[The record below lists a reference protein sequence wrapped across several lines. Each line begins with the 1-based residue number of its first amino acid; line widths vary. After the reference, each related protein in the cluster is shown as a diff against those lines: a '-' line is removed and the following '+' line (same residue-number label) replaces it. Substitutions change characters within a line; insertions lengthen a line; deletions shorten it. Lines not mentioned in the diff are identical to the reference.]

1 MRRPTLIF
9 LVVLLGLFVSLPMT
23 ASTFAGVML
32 GSNEVPPNASPAT
45 GFSAVTVMGDTL
57 TVDVS
62 WSGLMG
68 GNPGAAHIHCC
79 VTPGNNVNVA
89 IPYTS
94 FPSTTSGTYIHTF
107 DLLDASIYTM
117 NFLTN
122 FGGGTAMGARD
133 ALIAGLEAGEA
144 YSNIHNAVY
153 PGGEIRADL
162 AQIPEPSSVLLMGA
176 GLLGI
181 AAYARRRIV

>member
-1 MRRPTLIF
+1 MRRSTLIF
-9 LVVLLGLFVSLPMT
+9 LVVLLGFFVSMPMA

-32 GSNEVPPNASPAT
+32 GSNEVPPNASPAS

-62 WSGLMG
+62 WDGLIG

-79 VTPGNNVNVA
+79 ITPGNNVNVA
-89 IPYTS
+89 IPYPS
-94 FPSTTSGTYIHTF
+94 FPSTTSGTYSNTF
-107 DLLDASIYTM
+107 DLLDPGIYTSS
-117 NFLTN
+117 FLNN
-122 FGGGTAMGARD
+122 FGGGTAAGAEA
-133 ALIAGLEAGEA
+133 ALKAGLAAGLA
-144 YSNIHNAVY
+144 YSNIHNMVY

-162 AQIPEPSSVLLMGA
+162 AQIPEPSSILLMGA
-176 GLLGI
+176 GVFGI